1 MVNKIK
7 KNISNFPFGKN
18 TSSPEYYFTQDIY
31 GDGSGITGR
40 KKKNKKKFVSKQKK
54 VIKNI
59 LQLSNKKNAL
69 NKGV

>member
-1 MVNKIK
+1 MVDKIK

-18 TSSPEYYFTQDIY
+18 TESPEYYFTQNIN
-31 GDGSGITGR
+31 GDGSEKTGR
-40 KKKNKKKFVSKQKK
+40 KKKKKKFVSKQKK

>member
-1 MVNKIK
+1 MVDKIK

-18 TSSPEYYFTQDIY
+18 IETPEFYYTQNVF
-31 GDGSGITGR
+31 SGITGH
-40 KKKNKKKFVSKQKK
+40 KKKNKKKFVYKQKK

-59 LQLSNKKNAL
+59 LQLRNKKNAL

>member
-18 TSSPEYYFTQDIY
+18 TSSPDYYFTQDIY

-40 KKKNKKKFVSKQKK
+40 KKNKKKFVSKQKK